1 MFDEINIARNYHPG
15 TESRIGGKNERPEI
29 ALLDAVP
36 EVVVDRGRDL
46 GTVAEPGVG
55 ECPAGQGC
63 AAGQVQ
69 EEAEASRSLA

>member
-1 MFDEINIARNYHPG
+1 MFDEINIARNSHPG
-15 TESRIGGKNERPEI
+15 TESRIGGIHERPEV

-36 EVVVDRGRDL
+36 RSVVGSGRDL

-69 EEAEASRSLA
+69 EESEASRSLA